1 MGDRSVIPEAGT
13 SRRPCQYVRGGHC
26 LSHGAGAIELF
37 RGGYEWK
44 KGRGGRMVKR
54 YKKDYYYVCDLNGR
68 GRKLRQT
75 RISFNKQKG
84 EKQADE
90 VGYNFDE
97 FLTSSEGQHGEVVDH
112 GEMTNEKEVLDE
124 KC

>member
-1 MGDRSVIPEAGT
+1 MGQGLLNYLE
-13 SRRPCQYVRGGHC
+13 GGM
-26 LSHGAGAIELF
+26 S
-37 RGGYEWK
+37 
-44 KGRGGRMVKR
+44 GRKDVGGRMTKR

-112 GEMTNEKEVLDE
+112 GEMTNEKDVLDE